1 MFSPTVHR
9 AGLATGYWLGK
20 WEGGG
25 ETEGDQ
31 TRSLTP
37 DFYEMKD
44 AFLQPMD

>member
-9 AGLATGYWLGK
+9 AGLGWLGK

-44 AFLQPMD
+44 AFLQPKD